1 MWTGRT
7 AGRIIKTLQLH
18 KKNQKKNHKAQV
30 LTKGQG
36 DAMTANGEARYSHL
50 TLWRTDRSLV
60 LLIKQP
66 QGHFVVDAR
75 PTTCHHFY
83 EYS

>member
-7 AGRIIKTLQLH
+7 AGRIIKTLKLH
-18 KKNQKKNHKAQV
+18 KQKKHKAQV